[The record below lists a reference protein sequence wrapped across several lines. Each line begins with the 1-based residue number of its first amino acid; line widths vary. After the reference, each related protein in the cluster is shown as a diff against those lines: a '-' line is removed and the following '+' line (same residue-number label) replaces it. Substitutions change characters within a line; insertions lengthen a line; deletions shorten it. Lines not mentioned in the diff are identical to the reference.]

1 MTGAARKLARHLP
14 IAGTLCVKSLCGIA
28 KDKVRGAKV
37 RAISFAKTVLS
48 WPGSDPAIQS
58 ILKNMRFLL
67 LDGPIKLG
75 HDISE
80 FLAARTFAPLTTR
93 H

>member
-1 MTGAARKLARHLP
+1 MIDSKVLEQL
-14 IAGTLCVKSLCGIA
+14 I
-28 KDKVRGAKV
+28 VRGAKV

-48 WPGSDPAIQS
+48 WPGSDPAIQA

-67 LDGPIKLG
+67 LDGPIKSG

-80 FLAARTFAPLTTR
+80 FLGCPDFCSSYKAY
-93 H
+93 